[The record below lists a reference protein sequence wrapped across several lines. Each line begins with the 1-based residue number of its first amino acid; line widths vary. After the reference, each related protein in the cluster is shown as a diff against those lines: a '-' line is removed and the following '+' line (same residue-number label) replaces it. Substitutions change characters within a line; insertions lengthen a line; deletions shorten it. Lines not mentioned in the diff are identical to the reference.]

1 MWGTFIWNAFL
12 TIVVFQATLAPAMHN
27 CPDLS
32 KLDMTCS
39 ADGFSGIRVSKGK
52 SAKPKHV
59 KQGKSS
65 LTAIFASNNRC
76 SLLMERKYI
85 DAQQGKEAKYKVTCF
100 FPDQVRDL
108 DDEGAEDEENQ
119 PGKDSTENRVNDLDD
134 EGAEDKEDALDKD
147 NTGDLNPEEE
157 DTSNGHDD
165 IVDGRLVCTNAGF
178 GLPEDTL
185 NVHMEIHGDFDNDHG
200 GELYLFGTAS
210 SAKAIGSWTDTC
222 KLKKK
227 KNK

>member
-85 DAQQGKEAKYKVTCF
+85 DAQKGKEAKNKVTCF
-100 FPDQVRDL
+100 FPDQVR
-108 DDEGAEDEENQ
+108 
-119 PGKDSTENRVNDLDD
+119 DLDD